1 MGSYEKILDALK
13 ILYENVNENGETK
26 REAKSLWKKMLKRE
40 TAYLTLLWSDILER
54 SNKTSI
60 ELQNKHCGALKAVN
74 LLKSLRHFV
83 LSLRDS
89 NEFYEN
95 KITQLSQNVCE
106 TYKNEAERTRKKKYP
121 DDISDCNTEIIYK
134 GKDKMRIDTHY
145 IIIDK
150 FALELDNRIAAY
162 SYIST
167 HFLFITKLSCPPDS
181 DSEVQKSIKKCI
193 STYKND
199 VDSSLEYEIIQFQT
213 FLHLSKVTF
222 DESDAFSLLK
232 WFYEKSLQEVFPNI
246 LIALRL
252 YLTIPVANCSAERA
266 FSKLTRIKNKYRRSQ
281 TQENLT
287 SLMVLYSEND
297 ILKLID
303 FNETIQKFV

>member
-1 MGSYEKILDALK
+1 MNFMKIKSHNLVKMFVKHIRMKLK
-13 ILYENVNENGETK
+13 EQE
-26 REAKSLWKKMLKRE
+26 
-40 TAYLTLLWSDILER
+40 
-54 SNKTSI
+54 
-60 ELQNKHCGALKAVN
+60 
-74 LLKSLRHFV
+74 
-83 LSLRDS
+83 
-89 NEFYEN
+89 
-95 KITQLSQNVCE
+95 
-106 TYKNEAERTRKKKYP
+106 KKKYP
-121 DDISDCNTEIIYK
+121 DDISGCKTEIIYK

-150 FALELDNRIAAY
+150 FVLELDNRIAAY

-167 HFLFITKLSCPPDS
+167 HFLFISKLSCPPDS
-181 DSEVQKSIKKCI
+181 DSEVQKSIKNCI

-199 VDSSLEYEIIQFQT
+199 VDSSLENEIIQFQT

-222 DESDAFSLLK
+222 DESGVFSLLK

-266 FSKLTRIKNKYRRSQ
+266 FSKLTRIKNKYRTSQ

-287 SLMVLYSEND
+287 YLVVLYSEND

-303 FNETIQKFV
+303 FNETIQKFAKEKARKTI